1 MANDDAVEVT
11 GEKESD
17 QETGNPGA
25 KRMKATIA
33 KHDLLFHST
42 HGLCRVVAVTESAQS
57 AEISYS
63 LLPVS
68 SNRAKVRFIIPA
80 SSLENSGFSKPI
92 SVKEAHAILEYFK
105 TGDKKDSEC
114 GQAWTQSVMIWTES
128 CGKSSVKDA
137 RKRQRLE
144 RSVKGLA
151 SELAFVLKIT
161 AREIAD
167 RIQKNMG
174 SIANINPL
182 VLAALS
188 NVEKD

>member
-1 MANDDAVEVT
+1 MINNGAVAVVKEEASH
-11 GEKESD
+11 GEIS
-17 QETGNPGA
+17 NPGA
-25 KRMKATIA
+25 KPMKTTIA

-42 HGLCRVVAVTESAQS
+42 HGLCRVVAVTQAAES

-92 SVKEAHAILEYFK
+92 SVKEAHSILEYFK
-105 TGDKKDSEC
+105 TGAKKDSEC

-144 RSVKGLA
+144 RSVKGLV

-174 SIANINPL
+174 AVANINPL
-182 VLAALS
+182 VLAALA